1 MSEPVQFW
9 LENKMS
15 AGIKVASIGNQAL
28 VVYRERYYVIEK
40 DAAQMKGGR
49 PLRYSL
55 SSMPLI
61 WKKALRGDV
70 LPEDALMVPADDAL
84 PVPTATKRERV
95 KKERTPAAEPALPN
109 AGQAVPAPVLAKP
122 PTQTRPAVAAKAA
135 GNVRPTDIKPA
146 VQMSVSTNCP
156 ECRFK
161 HELPLD
167 KGKNGK
173 PFIMTCAKC
182 SAEFAVRFVPVMVYQ
197 AQVAGFR

>member
-15 AGIKVASIGNQAL
+15 AGIKVAAIGGQVL
-28 VVYRERYYVIEK
+28 VVYRERYYVVEK
-40 DAAQMKGGR
+40 DAAQMKGGK

-55 SSMPLI
+55 SSMPLV

-70 LPEDALMVPADDAL
+70 LPAEVLMVPADDAL
-84 PVPTATKRERV
+84 PEPTTARRERA
-95 KKERTPAAEPALPN
+95 KKESRPVLPARPAAGEPA
-109 AGQAVPAPVLAKP
+109 ATAAPAQTPVSS
-122 PTQTRPAVAAKAA
+122 RPAGPARLP
-135 GNVRPTDIKPA
+135 GNIKTTEIKPA
-146 VQMSVSTNCP
+146 AQTSVSVCCP

-161 HELPLD
+161 HDLPLE

-173 PFIMTCAKC
+173 PFFVACARCK
-182 SAEFAVRFVPVMVYQ
+182 AEFAVRYVPVMVFQ